1 MTHRAPG
8 PARVAVDPFP
18 ASPDATTH
26 PPVPSHQGARIGP
39 AVSVLAMRTVRKYV
53 RSPELLG
60 TSVGSTVIFM
70 ILFRYIFG
78 GEIHLTRVSYV
89 DFLIPGMV
97 MTSVF
102 ITGAGMIAIGAA
114 EDREYG
120 AFDRLRSLPVP
131 RLALP
136 AGRVVGDTFTAVLV
150 IAATAAMGFVVGF
163 TVRGTLVQALLA
175 FGLCAV
181 CGFAVVW
188 IFVCI
193 GLAAGSVQAAQGMS
207 MITWPLL
214 FISSA
219 FVQPQTLPSWMRPIA
234 EHQPISVMCN
244 AVRSL
249 ALGDPRLAGLG
260 HTTTYWAILSL
271 IWAAAIVAVFAPI
284 AVALYRR
291 SS

>member
-1 MTHRAPG
+1 MG
-8 PARVAVDPFP
+8 SAVL
-18 ASPDATTH
+18 
-26 PPVPSHQGARIGP
+26 
-39 AVSVLAMRTVRKYV
+39 VLALRGIRKYI
-53 RSPELLG
+53 RSPELLA
-60 TSVGSTVIFM
+60 TSVGSTVIFLV
-70 ILFRYIFG
+70 LFRYIFG
-78 GEIHLTRVSYV
+78 GEIHISRVSYV

-114 EDREYG
+114 EDKQYG

-136 AGRVVGDTFTAVLV
+136 AGRVLGDTLTTVLV
-150 IAATAAMGFVVGF
+150 IAATTAMGFVVGF
-163 TVRGTLVQALLA
+163 NVRGSLVQALLA
-175 FGLCAV
+175 FGLCVV

-193 GLAAGSVQAAQGMS
+193 GLAAGGVQAAQGMS

-214 FISSA
+214 FVSSA
-219 FVQPQTLPSWMRPIA
+219 FVQPHTLPSWMRPIA

-260 HTTTYWAILSL
+260 HTTAYWAGLSL
-271 IWAAAIVAVFAPI
+271 IWAAGIIAVFAPL
-284 AVALYRR
+284 AVKLYGR